1 MPIAVYENCF
11 GSLCHLPLEKGTY
24 IMGVSRREFLQGGA
38 LAAALAM
45 TGGKAEASVDSPHM
59 RTKGLKSSTTICP
72 YCAVGCGM
80 VVHTKNGKIVNI
92 EGDPEHPINQGALCS
107 KGSALIQVANNER
120 RLQKVMYRAP
130 GSDKFVEKSWDWALE
145 RITEKM
151 KETRDRSFKAKEVN
165 KKDNKEY
172 LVNRTE
178 GMAFLGGAGL
188 DNEECYLWSKFARA
202 MGVANLEHQARI

>member
-1 MPIAVYENCF
+1 MA
-11 GSLCHLPLEKGTY
+11 
-24 IMGVSRREFLQGGA
+24 VSRRQFLQGGA
-38 LAAALAM
+38 AAAALAL
-45 TGGKAEASVDSPHM
+45 TGKKAHAREADSPQL

-72 YCAVGCGM
+72 FCAVGCGL

-92 EGDPEHPINQGALCS
+92 EGDTEHPINQGALCS
-107 KGSALIQVANNER
+107 KGSALFQVANNDK

-130 GSDKFVEKSWDWALE
+130 GSDKFEPKSWDWALG
-145 RITEKM
+145 RITQLM
-151 KETRDRSFKAKEVN
+151 KETRDKSFKATEIN

-172 LVNRTE
+172 VVNRTE